1 MTQLTLSPL
10 SPLLATERRC
20 SKHAHCLHF
29 SQQCCCGVLNHSVWV
44 ADSPGDNRI
53 CAAGTPPGAPE
64 ARYPCQPTHGF
75 CHRLTTETHAYDV
88 ATKPW
93 LLPLMAQRSEAVREL
108 LPLMA
113 ASLPHERLTFSQAIA
128 WLQHRLRTGGHTGAS

>member
-1 MTQLTLSPL
+1 M
-10 SPLLATERRC
+10 LLRGPKPQRVGSRFARRQPHLRGW
-20 SKHAHCLHF
+20 HA
-29 SQQCCCGVLNHSVWV
+29 
-44 ADSPGDNRI
+44 AR
-53 CAAGTPPGAPE
+53 GTRGAL
-64 ARYPCQPTHGF
+64 RYPCQATHGALANSNTF
-75 CHRLTTETHAYDV
+75 CHRLTAETHAYDV

-128 WLQHRLRTGGHTGAS
+128 WLQHRLRTGGHNGSLAKLHT